1 MKQERSFIVDVLF
14 VLALFG
20 VFAISALVLVTI
32 GADVYQHTVQDMTD
46 NYETR
51 TAVSYL
57 TEKIH
62 QNDIISTDGESNACI
77 TTLNGTPALM
87 LSQEINEEVYSTY
100 LYLHDGYLKELF
112 MQQNNSLGGN
122 ALEAGVNIME
132 LDSFQIEQVSPRL
145 LAIDMATTQGE
156 AYKIYVSTHC
166 NVQ

>member
-1 MKQERSFIVDVLF
+1 MKQEHSFIVDVLF

-32 GADVYQHTVQDMTD
+32 GADVYQHTVQDMSA

-57 TEKIH
+57 TEKVH
-62 QNDIISTDGESNACI
+62 QNDITSADGESNACI

-100 LYLHDGYLKELF
+100 LYLYDGYLKELF

-132 LDSFQIEQVSPRL
+132 LDSFQLQQMNANLLSIE
-145 LAIDMATTQGE
+145 MATKQGE
-156 AYKIYVSTHC
+156 SYKIYVSSHC
-166 NVQ
+166 NAK

>member
-1 MKQERSFIVDVLF
+1 MKQEHSFIVDVLF

-32 GADVYQHTVQDMTD
+32 GADVYQHTVQDMSA

-57 TEKIH
+57 TEKVH
-62 QNDIISTDGESNACI
+62 QNDITSAEGESNACI

-87 LSQEINEEVYSTY
+87 LSQEVNEEVYSTY

-122 ALEAGVNIME
+122 ALEAGVNIMK
-132 LDSFQIEQVSPRL
+132 LDSFHLQQMNSNLLSIE
-145 LAIDMATTQGE
+145 MATIQGE
-156 AYKIYVSTHC
+156 SYQIYVSTHC
-166 NVQ
+166 NAK

>member
-1 MKQERSFIVDVLF
+1 MKQEHSFIVDVLF

-32 GADVYQHTVQDMTD
+32 GADVYQHTVQDMSA

-57 TEKIH
+57 TEKVH
-62 QNDIISTDGESNACI
+62 QNDITSAEGESNACI

-87 LSQEINEEVYSTY
+87 LSQEVNEEVYSTY
-100 LYLHDGYLKELF
+100 LYLYDGYLKELF

-132 LDSFQIEQVSPRL
+132 LDSFHLQQMNSNLLSIE
-145 LAIDMATTQGE
+145 MATRQGE
-156 AYKIYVSTHC
+156 SYQIYVSTHC
-166 NVQ
+166 NAK

>member
-1 MKQERSFIVDVLF
+1 MKQEHSFIVDVLF
-14 VLALFG
+14 VIALFG

-32 GADVYQHTVQDMTD
+32 GADVYQHTVQDMSA

-57 TEKIH
+57 TEKVH
-62 QNDIISTDGESNACI
+62 QNDMTSADGESNACI

-87 LSQEINEEVYSTY
+87 LSQEVNEEVYSTY

-122 ALEAGVNIME
+122 ALEAGVNIMK
-132 LDSFQIEQVSPRL
+132 LDSFHLQQMNSNLLSIE
-145 LAIDMATTQGE
+145 MATIQGE
-156 AYKIYVSTHC
+156 SYQIYVSTHC
-166 NVQ
+166 NAK

>member
-1 MKQERSFIVDVLF
+1 MKQEHSFIVDVLF

-32 GADVYQHTVQDMTD
+32 GADVYQHTVQDMSA

-57 TEKIH
+57 TEKVH
-62 QNDIISTDGESNACI
+62 QNDMTSADGESNACI

-87 LSQEINEEVYSTY
+87 LSQEVNEEVYSTY

-122 ALEAGVNIME
+122 ALEAGVNIMK
-132 LDSFQIEQVSPRL
+132 LDSFHLQQMNSNLLSIE
-145 LAIDMATTQGE
+145 MATIQGE
-156 AYKIYVSTHC
+156 SYQIYVSTHC
-166 NVQ
+166 NAK

>member
-1 MKQERSFIVDVLF
+1 MKQEHSFIVDVLF

-32 GADVYQHTVQDMTD
+32 GADVYQHTVQDMSA

-57 TEKIH
+57 TEKVH
-62 QNDIISTDGESNACI
+62 QNDITSAEGESNACI

-87 LSQEINEEVYSTY
+87 LSQEVNEEVYSTY
-100 LYLHDGYLKELF
+100 LYLYDGYLKELF

-122 ALEAGVNIME
+122 ALEAGVNIMK
-132 LDSFQIEQVSPRL
+132 LDSFHLQQMNSNLLSIE
-145 LAIDMATTQGE
+145 MATIQGE
-156 AYKIYVSTHC
+156 SYQIYVSTHC
-166 NVQ
+166 NAK